1 MNKKQYQTRILTA
14 CKNAGTY
21 KKSFDQVI
29 NTLADILE
37 ERDRV
42 RKQYIDEG
50 AEPLVII
57 VSDRGAENRRPNPL
71 LRQWN
76 ELNTTALAFWRD
88 LGLTPAGLKKIND
101 DNMKEK
107 PAGSALDEVLEALEK

>member
-14 CKNAGTY
+14 CKNVGTY
-21 KKSFDQVI
+21 KKSFNQVI
-29 NTLADILE
+29 NTLADVLA

-42 RKQYIDEG
+42 YKQYKDEG
-50 AEPLVII
+50 ANPLVTI

-71 LRQWN
+71 LKQWN
-76 ELNTTALAFWRD
+76 DLNTTALSYWRD

-101 DNMKEK
+101 EELKEK
-107 PAGSALDEVLEALEK
+107 KKASTLDTILSGLEK